1 MTLLK
6 RFMDWVTASNK
17 TSSSGFYY
25 ARPPLISAYVILTSI
40 ILGILGTATYAFF
53 ARSLSQQLNHRLIT
67 LVQAAAP
74 TLDKILSE
82 QRPNFLQSRS
92 LLSLAADSEQSLEW
106 FDINGNLVAKQ
117 GKYFL
122 SLPLK
127 KEPLNTNSK
136 PVFQQKKEIRSVTIP
151 VYSERPEE
159 NTLQLKGYIRAS
171 ESLRQM
177 NITLTHL
184 RLGLW
189 LGGGTAL
196 LFIGI
201 GNIYLT
207 HKAFEPT
214 LKSFQQLKQF
224 MAEASHEL
232 RNPLTKINFATEA
245 LLSHPE
251 KIRRASDLR
260 KLMMIQSS
268 AEQMQRLLE
277 DLLFLARTDSMPNS
291 NDWEGS
297 ILTLSEL
304 LVPLAEHFQAL
315 ARNQGIEFQ
324 TQLLDGLTIR
334 GDASQLSRVF
344 SNLLENALKYTETGG
359 KISLYLEK
367 SKQRAIVSIE
377 DTGIG
382 IAPEQVPFIFQR
394 FWRAEQARRTQ
405 EEGLGLGLAI
415 VDALIK
421 QHKGKIIVNSKVNV
435 GTCFKVYLP
444 LV

>member
-6 RFMDWVTASNK
+6 QFMDWVTVSNK
-17 TSSSGFYY
+17 TSSSGFFYL
-25 ARPPLISAYVILTSI
+25 RPPLLSAYVVVI
-40 ILGILGTATYAFF
+40 GITMGVSGTALYVFF
-53 ARSLSQQLNHRLIT
+53 ARSMNQQLNHRLIT
-67 LVQAAAP
+67 LAQAVAP
-74 TLDKILSE
+74 TLDRVQSE
-82 QRPNFLQSRS
+82 KRSNFNQNISGIS
-92 LLSLAADSEQSLEW
+92 FTSNPEQSLEW
-106 FDINGNLVAKQ
+106 FGTSGELLAKQ
-117 GKYFL
+117 GEDFPQSPLEKN
-122 SLPLK
+122 SLN
-127 KEPLNTNSK
+127 NTQ
-136 PVFQQKKEIRSVTIP
+136 PIFQEKDQVRSVTIP
-151 VYSERPEE
+151 VYTDGLEKDI
-159 NTLQLKGYIRAS
+159 LQLKGYIRAS
-171 ESLRQM
+171 ESLEEI
-177 NITLTHL
+177 NKTLAHL
-184 RLGLW
+184 QIGLW
-189 LGGGTAL
+189 LGGAIC
-196 LFIGI
+196 LFLIAI
-201 GNIYLT
+201 SNIYIT
-207 HKAFEPT
+207 NQAFAPT
-214 LKSFQQLKQF
+214 LKTFQQLKQF

-315 ARNQGIEFQ
+315 AKNRGIEFQ
-324 TQLLDGLTIR
+324 AQLIDGLAIR

-344 SNLLENALKYTETGG
+344 SNLLENAIKYTQTGG

-382 IAPEQVPFIFQR
+382 ITPEQVPFVFQR

-415 VDALIK
+415 VEALVK
-421 QHKGKIIVNSKVNV
+421 QHKGKIIVNSEVNV

>member
-6 RFMDWVTASNK
+6 QFMDWVTASNK
-17 TSSSGFYY
+17 TSSSGFSYMRRRLLVAY
-25 ARPPLISAYVILTSI
+25 LLIMGT
-40 ILGILGTATYAFF
+40 ILGVSGTALYVFF
-53 ARSLSQQLNHRLIT
+53 TRSMNQQLDQRLTT

-74 TLDKILSE
+74 SLDSVQL
-82 QRPNFLQSRS
+82 RGRQSLDRDIPWRALFS
-92 LLSLAADSEQSLEW
+92 NPEHSLEW
-106 FDINGNLVAKQ
+106 FDVNGNLLAREGESFPQ
-117 GKYFL
+117 
-122 SLPLK
+122 LPLVRK
-127 KEPLNTNSK
+127 SFNDSS
-136 PVFQQKKEIRSVTIP
+136 PVFQQADNIRSVTIA
-151 VYSERPEE
+151 VYSDGIEKD
-159 NTLQLKGYIRAS
+159 TLQLKGYIRAA
-171 ESLRQM
+171 ESLRE
-177 NITLTHL
+177 IETTLAHL

-196 LFIGI
+196 FFIGI
-201 GNIYLT
+201 SSIYLT
-207 HKAFEPT
+207 HQAFKPT

-260 KLMMIQSS
+260 KLTMIQSS

-277 DLLFLARTDSMPNS
+277 DLLFLARTDSMPDS
-291 NDWEGS
+291 NNWEGS
-297 ILTLSEL
+297 VLTLSEL
-304 LVPLAEHFQAL
+304 LIPLIEHFQAL
-315 ARNQGIEFQ
+315 ALKQGIEFH
-324 TQLLDGLTIR
+324 TKLLDGLAIK
-334 GDASQLSRVF
+334 GDASQLSRAF

-359 KISLYLEK
+359 KISVYLEQ
-367 SKQRAIVSIE
+367 SMQGAVVSIE

-394 FWRAEQARRTQ
+394 FWRAEQARRSKQ
-405 EEGLGLGLAI
+405 DGLGLGLAI

-421 QHKGKIIVNSKVNV
+421 KHKGKIIVNSEVNV

-444 LV
+444 LA

>member
-1 MTLLK
+1 M
-6 RFMDWVTASNK
+6 N
-17 TSSSGFYY
+17 
-25 ARPPLISAYVILTSI
+25 
-40 ILGILGTATYAFF
+40 
-53 ARSLSQQLNHRLIT
+53 QQLNHRLIT

-74 TLDKILSE
+74 SLDRIKSE
-82 QRPNFLQSRS
+82 KRPNFDRDIPW
-92 LLSLAADSEQSLEW
+92 LSFSSNSEQSLEW
-106 FDINGNLVAKQ
+106 FDTNGQVVAKQ
-117 GKYFL
+117 GKYFPP
-122 SLPLK
+122 LPPPIK
-127 KEPLNTNSK
+127 NPENK
-136 PVFQQKKEIRSVTIP
+136 PIFQQKEQIRSVTIP
-151 VYSERPEE
+151 IYADGVEK
-159 NTLQLKGYIRAS
+159 NTLQLKGYLRAS
-171 ESLRQM
+171 ESLREI
-177 NITLTHL
+177 NRTLTHL
-184 RLGLW
+184 QLGLW
-189 LGGGTAL
+189 LGGSTAL
-196 LFIGI
+196 FLIGVS
-201 GNIYLT
+201 NIYLT

-214 LKSFQQLKQF
+214 IKSFQQLKQF

-232 RNPLTKINFATEA
+232 RNPLTKINFATET

-260 KLMMIQSS
+260 KLIMIQSS

-291 NDWEGS
+291 NEWEGS

-304 LVPLAEHFQAL
+304 LLPLVEHFQAL

-324 TQLLDGLTIR
+324 TQLLDGLAIR

-344 SNLLENALKYTETGG
+344 SNLLENAFKYTETGG

-415 VDALIK
+415 VEALIK
-421 QHKGKIIVNSKVNV
+421 QHKGKIIVNSELNV